1 MTGMRRA
8 PLSCFLC
15 CVACQPEW
23 ICQFLAFPTECD
35 WNVIC
40 FQVECL
46 GHGFISDF
54 LSDLVSTQSA
64 FSHNATRRRSLKIKN
79 SKVSLDNES
88 RHTCRRY
95 FSYTAMLS
103 WFANLSQIRS
113 IFPTHQI
120 NQRALKRY
128 ILKTL
133 HEIRHSNFPLSWRR
147 SVCRE
152 VEADEAVQVALST
165 SALSQ
170 CFKGKGR
177 WKQLIWAVW

>member
-64 FSHNATRRRSLKIKN
+64 FSHNATRRRSLKKKKK
-79 SKVSLDNES
+79 SKLSLNNES

-120 NQRALKRY
+120 NHSKSLEKIYIKNTSRNKALQFSIVLKAFSLQRGR
-128 ILKTL
+128 
-133 HEIRHSNFPLSWRR
+133 
-147 SVCRE
+147 
-152 VEADEAVQVALST
+152 
-165 SALSQ
+165 
-170 CFKGKGR
+170 GR
-177 WKQLIWAVW
+177 WSCASRLIHLCIVTMLQR